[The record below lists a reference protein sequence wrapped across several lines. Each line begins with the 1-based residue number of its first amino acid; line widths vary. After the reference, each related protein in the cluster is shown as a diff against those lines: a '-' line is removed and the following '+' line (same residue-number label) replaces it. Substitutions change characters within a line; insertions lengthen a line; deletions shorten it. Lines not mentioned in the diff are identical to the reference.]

1 MNSRDYLYILF
12 SNVYFEI
19 LCIVI
24 GVYLLRYILKKGIK
38 LPENRLILR
47 DLDTFYISILLIL
60 FGIVLI
66 IVKIIK

>member
-66 IVKIIK
+66 IVKFTK